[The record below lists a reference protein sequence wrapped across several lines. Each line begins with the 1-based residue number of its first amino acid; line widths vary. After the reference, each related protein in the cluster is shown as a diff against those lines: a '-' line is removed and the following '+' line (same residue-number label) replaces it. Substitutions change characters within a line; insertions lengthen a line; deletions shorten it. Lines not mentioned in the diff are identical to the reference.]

1 MSQVSIIFLV
11 SGTWKFLHVWLRVS
25 AWDEECAE
33 LGDAIVSAQNSIK
46 ATSKPLGARP
56 VWDLKLQLRCFGGS
70 RGSKIGSMTEEERS
84 ILGGKKKTTMGFMQQ
99 AEVSWEPPGRRCTS
113 FEGHGNGADRP
124 KRPQS
129 WQISRFQDP
138 GNRKSQSRSCHNFDT
153 VILVLIPP
161 CHMVA
166 IFEWQKFALP

>member
-84 ILGGKKKTTMGFMQQ
+84 ILGGKKKQQWVSCNKLRSVESHLGVGVPPLKAMGMGPIGPRGPR
-99 AEVSWEPPGRRCTS
+99 V
-113 FEGHGNGADRP
+113 D
-124 KRPQS
+124 K
-129 WQISRFQDP
+129 FQDFKTRGTANLNP
-138 GNRKSQSRSCHNFDT
+138 DHVT
-153 VILVLIPP
+153 TLIR
-161 CHMVA
+161 
-166 IFEWQKFALP
+166 